1 MDPKILAAAAKH
13 FEKFYESEVFADI
26 LDNFASVCELLK
38 VQPGNFVNFYPELK
52 ANLKSCRGM
61 NLFKLLDER
70 AGNQVF
76 NDNMHAANTKMV
88 VIGAGPIGLRTAI
101 EAQLLGARVTVIEKR
116 SSFTRNN
123 VLHLWPWVIEDLKS
137 LGAKNFY
144 PRFCTGTMNHIS
156 IKRLQCILLKTAL
169 CFGVEVMGGVEFREV
184 VEPVMDNDP
193 WRISVKPENHALMT
207 RGVDV
212 LIGAEGKHVSLP
224 GFRRKEFRG
233 KLAIAITANFKN
245 KRTTAEAIVE
255 EISGVAFVYK
265 QDFFNNLYEEFGIA
279 LENIVYYKDD
289 THYFVM
295 TTKKHSL
302 LDRKVLKKD
311 LNDPMALLN
320 PKNVNKDKL
329 LEYIRDACDYCTDY
343 QLPHLEFALNHHNE
357 PDVALFD
364 FTSMFASASA
374 CHVMEKKNR
383 QLLLGL
389 VGDGLLEPFWP
400 TGTGIARGFLGALD
414 AVWMV
419 RQWASG
425 DMSPLEIMEERE
437 SILKL
442 LPQTTP
448 ENITKDFKNISIVP
462 KTRYPN
468 LPKHLYSSQQVRH
481 LYNSDTPDNADLQRY
496 QHVNFEEVTSKF
508 QMRKARQPK
517 AINVARIQRDPAEAK
532 KSEVMNKQCD
542 ANANDFYQVMRE
554 KRKNDINNEN
564 ERRDAP
570 KAPVSQANNV
580 PPMTLKERIEARRA
594 ALDKE
599 DYANTKSKTGEE
611 KNILNDVA
619 SKADFVRKMSK
630 TFGYGMPSNA
640 ETKPD
645 AITSEAEKCALLVN
659 SSKKRENKANK
670 PKRRKSGDQAKKPKS
685 KPMSRERESAPNIQ
699 TWDFSNNNNKL
710 HSSVAPIV
718 PELDIEI
725 DPELDYLLAELEQD
739 EQFSKLCENDQKA
752 WLESLFYQDT
762 KHLAGRLGPR
772 DKLNPAKS
780 NPKNTL
786 RVNQD
791 SAARLGK
798 DVNSPVTDPET
809 VSAVHVNDKMK
820 NLAQDF
826 FSNKQNKAEKKSVP
840 ERKYSVP
847 SSDVSKPQERK
858 MSDSSFEITRP
869 STRKTSESTFE
880 ITKSDIAKLKKEES
894 PLSTPSPAITRPSP
908 RKMSDSSFEITR
920 PSGRKMSDSSF
931 EVTRPSARKMSES
944 TFEITRPN
952 VDKLKKEDSPLSI
965 PSPSI
970 SRKSSITS
978 YSTPPTSRKSS
989 EIKDRDSTIDES
1001 CEEISGINKSLCSLA
1016 QSYFQS
1022 PQKPQPRK
1030 SSTVITKVEK
1040 EEVKTEDDEV
1050 DQKASLVASFFG
1062 PASNKRANSFKNQNK
1077 PSVNVKE
1084 RISFEPESETL
1095 VNEEEDDE
1103 IELLIKAAENEKRAS
1118 TASTTSSVAPPIPA
1132 RSGDSRAVAMMKR
1145 LGNVTGILQ
1154 GKH

>member
-1 MDPKILAAAAKH
+1 
-13 FEKFYESEVFADI
+13 
-26 LDNFASVCELLK
+26 
-38 VQPGNFVNFYPELK
+38 
-52 ANLKSCRGM
+52 
-61 NLFKLLDER
+61 
-70 AGNQVF
+70 
-76 NDNMHAANTKMV
+76 MV
-88 VIGAGPIGLRTAI
+88 VVGAGPIGMRTAI

-116 SSFTRNN
+116 TSLTRNN

-169 CFGVEVMGGVEFREV
+169 CFGIEVFGGVEFKDV
-184 VEPVMDNDP
+184 VEPDFDSQP
-193 WRISVKPENHALMT
+193 WRISVKPDNHPVMT

-212 LIGAEGKHVSLP
+212 LIGAEGKHVTLP

-320 PKNVNKDKL
+320 PKNVNKEKL

-343 QLPHLEFALNHHNE
+343 QLPHLEFAVNHHGE

-364 FTSMFASASA
+364 FTSMFASGSA
-374 CHVMEKKNR
+374 CHVIEKNNR

-425 DMSPLEIMEERE
+425 DMSPIEIMEERE

-462 KTRYPN
+462 RTRYPN

-496 QHVNFEEVTSKF
+496 QHPKFEEVVTKC
-508 QMRKARQPK
+508 QLRKTRPRQ
-517 AINVARIQRDPAEAK
+517 AVNATRIQRDP
-532 KSEVMNKQCD
+532 SEVKKPEIVNQQSD
-542 ANANDFYQVMRE
+542 ANANDFYQAMRE
-554 KRKNDINNEN
+554 KRKNDINSEN
-564 ERRDAP
+564 EKVKAP
-570 KAPVSQANNV
+570 KAPVSQSNA
-580 PPMTLKERIEARRA
+580 PTMTLKERIEARRA

-599 DYANTKSKTGEE
+599 DYTGKKSENGKDP
-611 KNILNDVA
+611 NILNDIA
-619 SKADFVRKMSK
+619 SKAEFVRKMSK

-645 AITSEAEKCALLVN
+645 TLTAEAEKCALLVK
-659 SSKKRENKANK
+659 SSNNRQSNVNK
-670 PKRRKSGDQAKKPKS
+670 PKRKKSGDQTKKSKS
-685 KPMSRERESAPNIQ
+685 KPIPRERECTQNIQ
-699 TWDFSNNNNKL
+699 TWDFSKTESNNNNNGL

-725 DPELDYLLAELEQD
+725 DPELDFLLAELEHD
-739 EQFSKLCENDQKA
+739 DDFSKLGENDQKA

-762 KHLAGRLGPR
+762 MHLPGRVGPR

-786 RVNQD
+786 RVNSD
-791 SAARLGK
+791 MRGKPEVEAR
-798 DVNSPVTDPET
+798 NSVTDPET
-809 VSAVHVNDKMK
+809 VTAVHVNDKMK

-826 FSNKQNKAEKKSVP
+826 FKAKQTDVNKQSLP
-840 ERKYSVP
+840 
-847 SSDVSKPQERK
+847 
-858 MSDSSFEITRP
+858 
-869 STRKTSESTFE
+869 
-880 ITKSDIAKLKKEES
+880 
-894 PLSTPSPAITRPSP
+894 
-908 RKMSDSSFEITR
+908 
-920 PSGRKMSDSSF
+920 
-931 EVTRPSARKMSES
+931 ARKMSES
-944 TFEITRPN
+944 NIEITKPLGRKLSNVETPKPSSRKLSDSDFEITKPSSRLSDSTFE
-952 VDKLKKEDSPLSI
+952 VTKQTSRKLSDSNFEINKQNKTKFGREESPCISI
-965 PSPSI
+965 PSPSL
-970 SRKSSITS
+970 SRKSSLNS
-978 YSTPPTSRKSS
+978 FSTPPTSRKSS
-989 EIKDRDSTIDES
+989 ETGQRTSTIDES
-1001 CEEISGINKSLCSLA
+1001 CDEISGINKSLCSLA

-1022 PQKPQPRK
+1022 PQKPASRK
-1030 SSTVITKVEK
+1030 TSIVNKEK
-1040 EEVKTEDDEV
+1040 ETDVGNGDTEDNH
-1050 DQKASLVASFFG
+1050 KASLVASFFG
-1062 PASNKRANSFKNQNK
+1062 PTSNNQSNSLKKMNK
-1077 PSVNVKE
+1077 PNVKIPE
-1084 RISFEPESETL
+1084 RASYEPDSPDDL
-1095 VNEEEDDE
+1095 VDDDEDDE
-1103 IELLIKAAENEKRAS
+1103 IERLIKAAENEKKEKRTSAN
-1118 TASTTSSVAPPIPA
+1118 SSVAPPAPT
-1132 RSGDSRAVAMMKR
+1132 RTTESKAVSMMGR
-1145 LGNVTGILQ
+1145 LGRITGILQ

>member
-193 WRISVKPENHALMT
+193 WRISVKPENHALMA

-908 RKMSDSSFEITR
+908 RKMSDSSFE
-920 PSGRKMSDSSF
+920 
-931 EVTRPSARKMSES
+931 VTRPSARKMSES

>member
-70 AGNQVF
+70 AGNPVF

-169 CFGVEVMGGVEFREV
+169 CFGIEVIGGVEFREV
-184 VEPVMDNDP
+184 IEPEMDNDP
-193 WRISVKPENHALMT
+193 WRISVKPENHSLT
-207 RGVDV
+207 SRGVDV

-425 DMSPLEIMEERE
+425 DMSPLEVMEERE

-496 QHVNFEEVTSKF
+496 QHASFEEVTSKF

-517 AINVARIQRDPAEAK
+517 TINVARIQRDPAEAK

-554 KRKNDINNEN
+554 KRKNEINNGN
-564 ERRDAP
+564 EKSDAP

-599 DYANTKSKTGEE
+599 DYANTKSETGKEKT
-611 KNILNDVA
+611 ILNDVA

-670 PKRRKSGDQAKKPKS
+670 PKRRKSGDQAKKSKS

-791 SAARLGK
+791 SASTGRQGK
-798 DVNSPVTDPET
+798 DVSSPVTDPET

-826 FSNKQNKAEKKSVP
+826 FSNKQNKIEKKPEP

-847 SSDVSKPQERK
+847 SPNVSKPHERK

-869 STRKTSESTFE
+869 SARKTLESTFE
-880 ITKSDIAKLKKEES
+880 ITKPDITKLKKEES
-894 PLSTPSPAITRPSP
+894 PIPSPAITRPSQ
-908 RKMSDSSFEITR
+908 RKMSDSFEI
-920 PSGRKMSDSSF
+920 
-931 EVTRPSARKMSES
+931 TRPSARKMSES
-944 TFEITRPN
+944 SFEITRPN

-978 YSTPPTSRKSS
+978 YLTPPTSRKSS
-989 EIKDRDSTIDES
+989 EVKDRDSTIDES

-1030 SSTVITKVEK
+1030 SSNVIITNKVEK
-1040 EEVKTEDDEV
+1040 EDVKNDDNEV

-1062 PASNKRANSFKNQNK
+1062 PASNKRVNSFKNQSK
-1077 PSVNVKE
+1077 PTVNVKE
-1084 RISFEPESETL
+1084 RISFEPDSDSM

-1103 IELLIKAAENEKRAS
+1103 IERLIKAAENEKRAS

-1132 RSGDSRAVAMMKR
+1132 RSGESRAVAMMKR